1 MKIAKR
7 SEKGESKNRPVATN
21 FQFLKILA
29 PLGQLAAETDDTPHS
44 RARSQLAFALLCE
57 LSGADRAA
65 PALPPLVQEAMEDI
79 RANYAGLYGVEEL
92 SERLGCLLYTS

>member
-29 PLGQLAAETDDTPHS
+29 PFILWDSFLLGRACPKPCWNEYGKLELLIWNLVLKVLGIHYQWNAIASIKSSNVITKQLK
-44 RARSQLAFALLCE
+44 
-57 LSGADRAA
+57 
-65 PALPPLVQEAMEDI
+65 
-79 RANYAGLYGVEEL
+79 
-92 SERLGCLLYTS
+92 